1 MTADNLNGDE
11 FDFRRIRKTP
21 DTRQQTPRATRATK
35 YNKKKRPGGGPGNI
49 GGVHQRR
56 NKHWGW

>member
-1 MTADNLNGDE
+1 MTANDLNGDE
-11 FDFRRIRKTP
+11 FDFRRSRRTP
-21 DTRQQTPRATRATK
+21 DTRQQTPRATRTTK
-35 YNKKKRPGGGPGNI
+35 YKKKRGGPGNI

>member
-1 MTADNLNGDE
+1 MNDNNLHGDDFE
-11 FDFRRIRKTP
+11 FRRARRTP
-21 DTRQQTPRATRATK
+21 DTRQQTPRATRTTK
-35 YNKKKRPGGGPGNI
+35 HKKKRSGPGSI

>member
-1 MTADNLNGDE
+1 MTFDDLNGDDLE
-11 FDFRRIRKTP
+11 FRRARRTP
-21 DTRQQTPRATRATK
+21 DTRQQTPRASRTTK
-35 YNKKKRPGGGPGNI
+35 YKRKRLGGANAT